1 MPVYRNPCK
10 RNCLLDFCRKEVK
23 FIIPTHRELRNEVPV
38 HWSLF
43 VYPVCNWEKE
53 RKIMKERINLTTLDH
68 KNIDFG
74 KEYNFTGYKWIPIKI
89 DKERNIA
96 VIQSLGV
103 TAGPWP
109 GYILPQFGNG
119 KEYYNN
125 IVGKNVSNYDKQM
138 QDLYEF
144 IKKVEATSEDGE
156 GLYLLNQSVESL
168 PIVMK
173 ALAKAADN
181 KIHGSL
187 YDCVWLG
194 DTFNDFALYVDANEK
209 ILYGTGQNDLFV
221 VAPAFNLDLSKVE
234 IRDDEIVIKKEKLEN
249 QSNST
254 PYRSIWE
261 YGMDFVNT
269 KDGETMHVTPE
280 MVRQIFEAIKE
291 DNGRNYVASYTSRKF
306 TREQY
311 IAVCDEV
318 ENRLADDSGDA
329 EYRACEHVLG
339 EGFDKT
345 ETWIIKSMFTA
356 NHESR
361 TVEHPETFS
370 SEQEAWNRVKSLAL
384 ADQDDKEVAEVR
396 YNKDACEAM
405 VICSD
410 KTFCKFFAE
419 KTDTP
424 ETLPLDGNTWEKQKA
439 ATLELGETYRLAGYN
454 WTACELINDG
464 RTAVLQSHGVTSGAW
479 PGLEMAQFGNGDYYA
494 DSIDGQDI
502 SAYDHKLKE
511 LYNAIKDVEDK
522 SATYGKG
529 LYLVSKEKVGF
540 TKCGKQGSGYYW
552 TALKEAAMNY
562 QSFGAASNG
571 AWLDTVS
578 GSGNP
583 LCVDSNGGVYNGN
596 LRSSGFVVAPAFNL
610 DLSKVEIVGDE
621 IIIKPKNLQK
631 LEIDKMLTISSR
643 HVSADTKDLLDQA
656 ADDNEEDPM
665 PPVDE
670 KQGYGWFVACD
681 PDNKEIWD
689 NCPADLV
696 QCMKLARDNGCFW
709 LCLDADGPRVETLE
723 FFD

>member
-1 MPVYRNPCK
+1 
-10 RNCLLDFCRKEVK
+10 
-23 FIIPTHRELRNEVPV
+23 
-38 HWSLF
+38 
-43 VYPVCNWEKE
+43 
-53 RKIMKERINLTTLDH
+53 MKERINLTTLDH

-74 KEYNFTGYKWIPIKI
+74 KEYNFAGYKWIPIKI
-89 DKERNIA
+89 DKKRNIA

-144 IKKVEATSEDGE
+144 IKDVEAEDEDGA
-156 GLYLLNQSVESL
+156 GLYLLNKSVESL
-168 PIVMK
+168 SIAMK

-249 QSNST
+249 QSNPI

-318 ENRLADDSGDA
+318 ENLLANDSGDA

-384 ADQDDKEVAEVR
+384 ADQNDKEVAEVR

-405 VICSD
+405 VIYSD

-419 KTDTP
+419 KTDAP

-439 ATLELGETYRLAGYN
+439 ATLELGTYRLAGYN
-454 WTACELINDG
+454 WTACELINNG
-464 RTAVLQSHGVTSGAW
+464 KTLVLQSHGVTHGEW
-479 PGLEMAQFGNGDYYA
+479 PGYVMPQFGNGNFYA
-494 DSIDGQDI
+494 ADIDGEDI
-502 SAYDHKLKE
+502 STYDDKMQA
-511 LYNAIKDVEDK
+511 LYEAIKDAED
-522 SATYGKG
+522 SSTSYGKG
-529 LYLVSKEKVGF
+529 LFLISKEKAGF
-540 TKCGKQGSGYYW
+540 TEWDEPGSGNYW
-552 TALKEAAMNY
+552 QALKATAENAR
-562 QSFGAASNG
+562 SFGASYYG
-571 AWLDTVS
+571 AWLGTVN
-578 GSGNP
+578 GKYYAWYVNRYGNVYYY
-583 LCVDSNGGVYNGN
+583 LQNGDC
-596 LRSSGFVVAPAFNL
+596 VVAPAFNL
-610 DLSKVEIVGDE
+610 DLSKVEIIGDE
-621 IIIKPKNLQK
+621 IVIKETYKKTNTGK
-631 LEIDKMLTISSR
+631 VGVR
-643 HVSADTKDLLDQA
+643 
-656 ADDNEEDPM
+656 
-665 PPVDE
+665 
-670 KQGYGWFVACD
+670 
-681 PDNKEIWD
+681 KE
-689 NCPADLV
+689 
-696 QCMKLARDNGCFW
+696 R
-709 LCLDADGPRVETLE
+709 
-723 FFD
+723 

>member
-1 MPVYRNPCK
+1 
-10 RNCLLDFCRKEVK
+10 
-23 FIIPTHRELRNEVPV
+23 
-38 HWSLF
+38 
-43 VYPVCNWEKE
+43 
-53 RKIMKERINLTTLDH
+53 MKERINLTTLDH

-74 KEYNFTGYKWIPIKI
+74 KEYNFAGYKWIPIKI
-89 DKERNIA
+89 DKKRNIA

-109 GYILPQFGNG
+109 GYTLPQFGNG

-144 IKKVEATSEDGE
+144 IKDVEAEAEDGA
-156 GLYLLNQSVESL
+156 GLYLLNKSVESL
-168 PIVMK
+168 SIAMK

-318 ENRLADDSGDA
+318 ENLLANDSGDA

-384 ADQDDKEVAEVR
+384 ADQNDKEVAEVR

-405 VICSD
+405 VIYPD

-419 KTDTP
+419 KTDAP

-439 ATLELGETYRLAGYN
+439 ATLELGTYRLAGYN
-454 WTACELINDG
+454 WTACELINNG
-464 RTAVLQSHGVTSGAW
+464 KTLVLQSHGVTHGEW
-479 PGLEMAQFGNGDYYA
+479 PGLEMAQFGNGNYYTN
-494 DSIDGQDI
+494 SIDGEDI
-502 SAYDHKLKE
+502 SAYDNKMKE
-511 LYNAIKDVEDK
+511 LYDAIKDVEDT
-522 SATYGKG
+522 SASYGKG
-529 LYLVSKEKVGF
+529 LYLVSREKAGF
-540 TKCGKQGSGYYW
+540 IK
-552 TALKEAAMNY
+552 
-562 QSFGAASNG
+562 
-571 AWLDTVS
+571 LDKP
-578 GSGNP
+578 GSGNYWRA
-583 LCVDSNGGVYNGN
+583 LKAAAANYSLFRASSSSAWLSTVYSSNYARYVYSNGHVYGN
-596 LRSSGFVVAPAFNL
+596 FQNSDFVVAPAFNL
-610 DLSKVEIVGDE
+610 DLSKVEIIDDE
-621 IIIKPKNLQK
+621 IVIK
-631 LEIDKMLTISSR
+631 E
-643 HVSADTKDLLDQA
+643 
-656 ADDNEEDPM
+656 
-665 PPVDE
+665 
-670 KQGYGWFVACD
+670 
-681 PDNKEIWD
+681 
-689 NCPADLV
+689 
-696 QCMKLARDNGCFW
+696 
-709 LCLDADGPRVETLE
+709 
-723 FFD
+723 

>member
-1 MPVYRNPCK
+1 
-10 RNCLLDFCRKEVK
+10 
-23 FIIPTHRELRNEVPV
+23 
-38 HWSLF
+38 
-43 VYPVCNWEKE
+43 
-53 RKIMKERINLTTLDH
+53 MKERINLTTLDH

-74 KEYNFTGYKWIPIKI
+74 KEYNFAGYKWIPIKI
-89 DKERNIA
+89 DKKRNIA

-144 IKKVEATSEDGE
+144 IKDVEAEAEDGA
-156 GLYLLNQSVESL
+156 GLYLLNKSVESL
-168 PIVMK
+168 SIAMK

-318 ENRLADDSGDA
+318 ENLLANDSGDA

-370 SEQEAWNRVKSLAL
+370 SEQEAWNRVKSFAL
-384 ADQDDKEVAEVR
+384 ADQNDKEVAEVR

-405 VICSD
+405 VIYSD

-419 KTDTP
+419 KTDAP

-439 ATLELGETYRLAGYN
+439 ATLELGTYRLAGYN
-454 WTACELINDG
+454 WTACELINNG
-464 RTAVLQSHGVTSGAW
+464 KTLVIQSHGVTSGAW
-479 PGLEMAQFGNGDYYA
+479 PGYVMPQFGNGNFY
-494 DSIDGQDI
+494 
-502 SAYDHKLKE
+502 K
-511 LYNAIKDVEDK
+511 
-522 SATYGKG
+522 
-529 LYLVSKEKVGF
+529 
-540 TKCGKQGSGYYW
+540 
-552 TALKEAAMNY
+552 AM
-562 QSFGAASNG
+562 S
-571 AWLDTVS
+571 D
-578 GSGNP
+578 P
-583 LCVDSNGGVYNGN
+583 
-596 LRSSGFVVAPAFNL
+596 
-610 DLSKVEIVGDE
+610 
-621 IIIKPKNLQK
+621 
-631 LEIDKMLTISSR
+631 LEI
-643 HVSADTKDLLDQA
+643 
-656 ADDNEEDPM
+656 
-665 PPVDE
+665 
-670 KQGYGWFVACD
+670 
-681 PDNKEIWD
+681 
-689 NCPADLV
+689 
-696 QCMKLARDNGCFW
+696 
-709 LCLDADGPRVETLE
+709 
-723 FFD
+723 

>member
-1 MPVYRNPCK
+1 
-10 RNCLLDFCRKEVK
+10 
-23 FIIPTHRELRNEVPV
+23 
-38 HWSLF
+38 
-43 VYPVCNWEKE
+43 
-53 RKIMKERINLTTLDH
+53 MKERINLTTLDH

-74 KEYNFTGYKWIPIKI
+74 KEYNFAGYKWIPIKI
-89 DKERNIA
+89 DKKRNIA

-109 GYILPQFGNG
+109 GYTLPQFGNG

-144 IKKVEATSEDGE
+144 IKDVEAEAEDGA
-156 GLYLLNQSVESL
+156 GLYLLNKSVESL
-168 PIVMK
+168 SIAMK

-318 ENRLADDSGDA
+318 ENLLANDSGDA

-405 VICSD
+405 VIYPD
-410 KTFCKFFAE
+410 KTSCKFFAE

-424 ETLPLDGNTWEKQKA
+424 ETLPMEGNTGEKQKA
-439 ATLELGETYRLAGYN
+439 ATLELGKTYRLAGYN
-454 WTACELINDG
+454 WTACELINNG
-464 RTAVLQSHGVTSGAW
+464 KTLVLQSHGVTHGEW
-479 PGLEMAQFGNGDYYA
+479 PGFKMAKFGGEINTNFAVD
-494 DSIDGQDI
+494 IDGHNI
-502 SAYDHKLKE
+502 SAYDNKMQS
-511 LYNAIKDVEDK
+511 LYDAINDVEDK
-522 SATYGKG
+522 SAPYGEG
-529 LYLVSKEKVGF
+529 LYLISKEKAGF
-540 TKCGKQGSGYYW
+540 TEWDQPISGDYW
-552 TALKEAAMNY
+552 QALKKAAGNAS
-562 QSFGAASNG
+562 SFGSPG
-571 AWLDTVS
+571 SCAWLGTVGGGNNAWCVYS
-578 GSGNP
+578 GGY
-583 LCVDSNGGVYNGN
+583 VYNGGDQN
-596 LRSSGFVVAPAFNL
+596 YDFVVAPAFNL
-610 DLSKVEIVGDE
+610 DLSKVEVAGDE
-621 IIIKPKNLQK
+621 IIIKDICNSNQRKITTDKQK
-631 LEIDKMLTISSR
+631 SMAKIEKQRENARKLNELVCHLAKLLESDDKRYSFEFAAGGTMEIFDKIDKI
-643 HVSADTKDLLDQA
+643 
-656 ADDNEEDPM
+656 
-665 PPVDE
+665 
-670 KQGYGWFVACD
+670 GYAVHIE
-681 PDNKEIWD
+681 PIEY
-689 NCPADLV
+689 
-696 QCMKLARDNGCFW
+696 
-709 LCLDADGPRVETLE
+709 DADGNATNL
-723 FFD
+723 

>member
-1 MPVYRNPCK
+1 
-10 RNCLLDFCRKEVK
+10 
-23 FIIPTHRELRNEVPV
+23 
-38 HWSLF
+38 
-43 VYPVCNWEKE
+43 
-53 RKIMKERINLTTLDH
+53 MKERINLTTLDH

-74 KEYNFTGYKWIPIKI
+74 KEYNFAGYKWIPIKI
-89 DKERNIA
+89 DKKRNIA

-144 IKKVEATSEDGE
+144 IKDVEAEAEDGA
-156 GLYLLNQSVESL
+156 GLYLLNKSVESL
-168 PIVMK
+168 SIAMK
-173 ALAKAADN
+173 ALAKAAGN

-318 ENRLADDSGDA
+318 ENLLANDSGDA

-370 SEQEAWNRVKSLAL
+370 SEQEAWNRVKSFAL
-384 ADQDDKEVAEVR
+384 ADQNDKEVAEVR

-405 VICSD
+405 VIYSD
-410 KTFCKFFAE
+410 KTSCKFFAE

-424 ETLPLDGNTWEKQKA
+424 ETLPMEGNTGEKQKA
-439 ATLELGETYRLAGYN
+439 ATLKLGKTYRLAGYN
-454 WTACELINDG
+454 WTACELINNG
-464 RTAVLQSHGVTSGAW
+464 KTAVIQSHVVTHGVW
-479 PGLEMAQFGNGDYYA
+479 PGFKMAKFGGEINTNFAVD
-494 DSIDGQDI
+494 IDGHNI
-502 SAYDHKLKE
+502 SAYDNKMQS
-511 LYNAIKDVEDK
+511 LYDAIKDVEDK
-522 SATYGKG
+522 SAPYGEG
-529 LYLVSKEKVGF
+529 LYLISKEKAGF
-540 TKCGKQGSGYYW
+540 TEWDQPVSGDYW
-552 TALKEAAMNY
+552 QALKKAAGNAS
-562 QSFGAASNG
+562 SFGCPFNY
-571 AWLDTVS
+571 AWLGTVY
-578 GSGNP
+578 GSNYAWCVYSRGNV
-583 LCVDSNGGVYNGN
+583 CG
-596 LRSSGFVVAPAFNL
+596 SSGQGNDLVVAPAFNL
-610 DLSKVEIVGDE
+610 DLSKVEVAGDE
-621 IIIKPKNLQK
+621 IVIK
-631 LEIDKMLTISSR
+631 S
-643 HVSADTKDLLDQA
+643 
-656 ADDNEEDPM
+656 
-665 PPVDE
+665 
-670 KQGYGWFVACD
+670 
-681 PDNKEIWD
+681 
-689 NCPADLV
+689 
-696 QCMKLARDNGCFW
+696 
-709 LCLDADGPRVETLE
+709 
-723 FFD
+723 

>member
-1 MPVYRNPCK
+1 MQ
-10 RNCLLDFCRKEVK
+10 LEE
-23 FIIPTHRELRNEVPV
+23 RE
-38 HWSLF
+38 
-43 VYPVCNWEKE
+43 
-53 RKIMKERINLTTLDH
+53 KIMKERINLTTLDH

-74 KEYNFTGYKWIPIKI
+74 KEYNFAGYKWIPIKI
-89 DKERNIA
+89 DKKRNIA

-144 IKKVEATSEDGE
+144 IKDVEAEAEDGA
-156 GLYLLNQSVESL
+156 GLYLLNKSVESL
-168 PIVMK
+168 SIAMK

-318 ENRLADDSGDA
+318 ENLLANDSGDA
-329 EYRACEHVLG
+329 KYRACEHVLG

-370 SEQEAWNRVKSLAL
+370 SEQEAWNKVKSLVL
-384 ADQDDKEVAEVR
+384 ADQDGNEITDVKYDR
-396 YNKDACEAM
+396 DACQVTMIHAN
-405 VICSD
+405 
-410 KTFCKFFAE
+410 KTVCWISAE
-419 KTDTP
+419 K
-424 ETLPLDGNTWEKQKA
+424 K
-439 ATLELGETYRLAGYN
+439 
-454 WTACELINDG
+454 
-464 RTAVLQSHGVTSGAW
+464 
-479 PGLEMAQFGNGDYYA
+479 
-494 DSIDGQDI
+494 
-502 SAYDHKLKE
+502 
-511 LYNAIKDVEDK
+511 
-522 SATYGKG
+522 
-529 LYLVSKEKVGF
+529 
-540 TKCGKQGSGYYW
+540 
-552 TALKEAAMNY
+552 
-562 QSFGAASNG
+562 
-571 AWLDTVS
+571 
-578 GSGNP
+578 
-583 LCVDSNGGVYNGN
+583 
-596 LRSSGFVVAPAFNL
+596 
-610 DLSKVEIVGDE
+610 
-621 IIIKPKNLQK
+621 
-631 LEIDKMLTISSR
+631 
-643 HVSADTKDLLDQA
+643 
-656 ADDNEEDPM
+656 
-665 PPVDE
+665 
-670 KQGYGWFVACD
+670 
-681 PDNKEIWD
+681 
-689 NCPADLV
+689 
-696 QCMKLARDNGCFW
+696 
-709 LCLDADGPRVETLE
+709 
-723 FFD
+723 

>member
-1 MPVYRNPCK
+1 
-10 RNCLLDFCRKEVK
+10 
-23 FIIPTHRELRNEVPV
+23 
-38 HWSLF
+38 
-43 VYPVCNWEKE
+43 
-53 RKIMKERINLTTLDH
+53 MKERINLTTLDH

-74 KEYNFTGYKWIPIKI
+74 KEYNFAGYKWIPIKI
-89 DKERNIA
+89 DKKRNIA

-109 GYILPQFGNG
+109 GYTLPQFGNG

-144 IKKVEATSEDGE
+144 IKDVEAEAEDGA
-156 GLYLLNQSVESL
+156 GLYLLNKSVESL
-168 PIVMK
+168 SIAMK

-318 ENRLADDSGDA
+318 ENLLANDSGDA

-384 ADQDDKEVAEVR
+384 ADQNDKEVAEVR

-405 VICSD
+405 VIYPD

-419 KTDTP
+419 KTDAP

-439 ATLELGETYRLAGYN
+439 ATLELGTYRLAGYN
-454 WTACELINDG
+454 WTACELINNG
-464 RTAVLQSHGVTSGAW
+464 KTLVLQSHGVTHGEW
-479 PGLEMAQFGNGDYYA
+479 PGYVMPQFGNGNFYA
-494 DSIDGQDI
+494 ADIDGEDI
-502 SAYDHKLKE
+502 SAYDDKMQT
-511 LYNAIKDVEDK
+511 LYDAIKDAEDS
-522 SATYGKG
+522 SASYGKG
-529 LYLVSKEKVGF
+529 LFLISKEKAGF
-540 TKCGKQGSGYYW
+540 TEWDEPGSGNYW
-552 TALKEAAMNY
+552 QALKATAENAR
-562 QSFGAASNG
+562 SFGASYYG
-571 AWLDTVS
+571 AWLGTVN
-578 GSGNP
+578 GKYYAWYVNRYGNVYYY
-583 LCVDSNGGVYNGN
+583 LQNGDC
-596 LRSSGFVVAPAFNL
+596 VVAPAFNL
-610 DLSKVEIVGDE
+610 DLSKVEIIGDE
-621 IIIKPKNLQK
+621 IVIKETYKKTNTGK
-631 LEIDKMLTISSR
+631 VGVR
-643 HVSADTKDLLDQA
+643 
-656 ADDNEEDPM
+656 
-665 PPVDE
+665 
-670 KQGYGWFVACD
+670 
-681 PDNKEIWD
+681 KE
-689 NCPADLV
+689 
-696 QCMKLARDNGCFW
+696 R
-709 LCLDADGPRVETLE
+709 
-723 FFD
+723 

>member
-1 MPVYRNPCK
+1 
-10 RNCLLDFCRKEVK
+10 
-23 FIIPTHRELRNEVPV
+23 
-38 HWSLF
+38 
-43 VYPVCNWEKE
+43 
-53 RKIMKERINLTTLDH
+53 MKERINLTTLDH

-74 KEYNFTGYKWIPIKI
+74 KEYNFAGYKWIPIKI
-89 DKERNIA
+89 DKKRNIA

-144 IKKVEATSEDGE
+144 IKDVEAEAEDGA
-156 GLYLLNQSVESL
+156 GLYLLNKSVESL
-168 PIVMK
+168 SIAMK

-318 ENRLADDSGDA
+318 ENLLANDSGDA

-370 SEQEAWNRVKSLAL
+370 SEQEAWNRVKSFAL
-384 ADQDDKEVAEVR
+384 ADQNDKEVAEVR

-405 VICSD
+405 VIYSD

-419 KTDTP
+419 KTDAP

-439 ATLELGETYRLAGYN
+439 ATLELGTYRLAGYN
-454 WTACELINDG
+454 WTACELINNG
-464 RTAVLQSHGVTSGAW
+464 KTLVLQSHGVTHGEW
-479 PGLEMAQFGNGDYYA
+479 PGLEMAQFGNGNYYTN
-494 DSIDGQDI
+494 SIDGEDI
-502 SAYDHKLKE
+502 SAYDNKMKE
-511 LYNAIKDVEDK
+511 LYDAIKDVEDT
-522 SATYGKG
+522 SASYGKG
-529 LYLVSKEKVGF
+529 LYLVSREKAGF
-540 TKCGKQGSGYYW
+540 IKLDKPGSGNYW
-552 TALKEAAMNY
+552 KALKAAAENAS
-562 QSFGAASNG
+562 SFGAVSYN
-571 AWLDTVS
+571 AWLGTVYGGNYAWYVYS
-578 GSGNP
+578 GGNFYNNGSGQ
-583 LCVDSNGGVYNGN
+583 
-596 LRSSGFVVAPAFNL
+596 SSDYVVAPAFNL

-621 IIIKPKNLQK
+621 IIIKPKNSQK

-665 PPVDE
+665 PSVYE
-670 KQGYGWFVACD
+670 KQGYGWFVACN

-689 NCPADLV
+689 NYPADLV

>member
-23 FIIPTHRELRNEVPV
+23 FIIPMHRELRNEVPV

-144 IKKVEATSEDGE
+144 IKKVEAKSEDGE

-454 WTACELINDG
+454 WTACELINKG
-464 RTAVLQSHGVTSGAW
+464 KTLVIQSHGVTSGAW

-665 PPVDE
+665 PSVYE
-670 KQGYGWFVACD
+670 KQGYGWLVACD
-681 PDNKEIWD
+681 PDNEETWD
-689 NCPADLV
+689 NYPADLV
-696 QCMKLARDNGCFW
+696 QCMKLTRDNGCFW

>member
-1 MPVYRNPCK
+1 
-10 RNCLLDFCRKEVK
+10 
-23 FIIPTHRELRNEVPV
+23 
-38 HWSLF
+38 
-43 VYPVCNWEKE
+43 
-53 RKIMKERINLTTLDH
+53 MKERINLTTLDH

-74 KEYNFTGYKWIPIKI
+74 KEYNFAGYKWIPIKI
-89 DKERNIA
+89 DKKRNIA

-144 IKKVEATSEDGE
+144 IKDVEAEAEDGA
-156 GLYLLNQSVESL
+156 GLYLLNKSVESL
-168 PIVMK
+168 SIAMK

-261 YGMDFVNT
+261 YGMNLT
-269 KDGETMHVTPE
+269 KDGETFHLDPE

-318 ENRLADDSGDA
+318 ENLLANDSGDA

-370 SEQEAWNRVKSLAL
+370 SEQEAWNKVKSLVL
-384 ADQDDKEVAEVR
+384 ADQDGNEITEVKYDR
-396 YNKDACEAM
+396 DACQVTMIHAN
-405 VICSD
+405 
-410 KTFCKFFAE
+410 KTVCWISAE
-419 KTDTP
+419 K
-424 ETLPLDGNTWEKQKA
+424 K
-439 ATLELGETYRLAGYN
+439 
-454 WTACELINDG
+454 
-464 RTAVLQSHGVTSGAW
+464 
-479 PGLEMAQFGNGDYYA
+479 
-494 DSIDGQDI
+494 
-502 SAYDHKLKE
+502 
-511 LYNAIKDVEDK
+511 
-522 SATYGKG
+522 
-529 LYLVSKEKVGF
+529 
-540 TKCGKQGSGYYW
+540 
-552 TALKEAAMNY
+552 
-562 QSFGAASNG
+562 
-571 AWLDTVS
+571 
-578 GSGNP
+578 
-583 LCVDSNGGVYNGN
+583 
-596 LRSSGFVVAPAFNL
+596 
-610 DLSKVEIVGDE
+610 
-621 IIIKPKNLQK
+621 
-631 LEIDKMLTISSR
+631 
-643 HVSADTKDLLDQA
+643 
-656 ADDNEEDPM
+656 
-665 PPVDE
+665 
-670 KQGYGWFVACD
+670 
-681 PDNKEIWD
+681 
-689 NCPADLV
+689 
-696 QCMKLARDNGCFW
+696 
-709 LCLDADGPRVETLE
+709 
-723 FFD
+723 

>member
-1 MPVYRNPCK
+1 
-10 RNCLLDFCRKEVK
+10 
-23 FIIPTHRELRNEVPV
+23 
-38 HWSLF
+38 
-43 VYPVCNWEKE
+43 
-53 RKIMKERINLTTLDH
+53 MKERINLTTLDH

-74 KEYNFTGYKWIPIKI
+74 KEYNFAGYKWIPIKI
-89 DKERNIA
+89 DKKRNIA

-144 IKKVEATSEDGE
+144 IKDVEAEAEDGA
-156 GLYLLNQSVESL
+156 GLYLLNKSVESL
-168 PIVMK
+168 SIAMK

-261 YGMDFVNT
+261 YGMDFINT

-318 ENRLADDSGDA
+318 ENLLANDSGDA

-384 ADQDDKEVAEVR
+384 ADQNDKEVAEVR

-405 VICSD
+405 VIYSD

-439 ATLELGETYRLAGYN
+439 ATLELGTYRLAGYN
-454 WTACELINDG
+454 WTACELINNG
-464 RTAVLQSHGVTSGAW
+464 KTLVLQSHGVTHGEW
-479 PGLEMAQFGNGDYYA
+479 PGLEMAQFGNGNYYTN
-494 DSIDGQDI
+494 SIDGEDI
-502 SAYDHKLKE
+502 SAYDNKMKE
-511 LYNAIKDVEDK
+511 LYDAIKDVEDT
-522 SATYGKG
+522 SASYGKG
-529 LYLVSKEKVGF
+529 LYLVSREKAGF
-540 TKCGKQGSGYYW
+540 IK
-552 TALKEAAMNY
+552 
-562 QSFGAASNG
+562 
-571 AWLDTVS
+571 LDKP
-578 GSGNP
+578 GSGNYWRA
-583 LCVDSNGGVYNGN
+583 LKAAAANYSLFRASSSSAWLSTVYSSNYARYVYSNGHVYGN
-596 LRSSGFVVAPAFNL
+596 FQNSDFVVAPAFNL
-610 DLSKVEIVGDE
+610 DLSKVEIIDDE
-621 IIIKPKNLQK
+621 IVIK
-631 LEIDKMLTISSR
+631 E
-643 HVSADTKDLLDQA
+643 
-656 ADDNEEDPM
+656 
-665 PPVDE
+665 
-670 KQGYGWFVACD
+670 
-681 PDNKEIWD
+681 
-689 NCPADLV
+689 
-696 QCMKLARDNGCFW
+696 
-709 LCLDADGPRVETLE
+709 
-723 FFD
+723 

>member
-1 MPVYRNPCK
+1 
-10 RNCLLDFCRKEVK
+10 
-23 FIIPTHRELRNEVPV
+23 
-38 HWSLF
+38 
-43 VYPVCNWEKE
+43 
-53 RKIMKERINLTTLDH
+53 MKERINLTTLDH

-74 KEYNFTGYKWIPIKI
+74 KEYNFAGYKWIPIKI
-89 DKERNIA
+89 DKKRNIA

-144 IKKVEATSEDGE
+144 IKDVEAEAEDGA
-156 GLYLLNQSVESL
+156 GLYLLNKSVESL
-168 PIVMK
+168 SIAMK

-318 ENRLADDSGDA
+318 ENLLANDSGDA

-384 ADQDDKEVAEVR
+384 ADQNDKEVAEVR

-405 VICSD
+405 VIYSD

-419 KTDTP
+419 KTDAP

-439 ATLELGETYRLAGYN
+439 ATLELGTYRLAGYN
-454 WTACELINDG
+454 WTACELINNG
-464 RTAVLQSHGVTSGAW
+464 KTLVLQSHGVTHGEW
-479 PGLEMAQFGNGDYYA
+479 PGLEMAQFGNGNYYTN
-494 DSIDGQDI
+494 SIDGEDI
-502 SAYDHKLKE
+502 SAYDNKMKE
-511 LYNAIKDVEDK
+511 LYDAIKDVEDT
-522 SATYGKG
+522 SASYGKG
-529 LYLVSKEKVGF
+529 LYLVSREKAGF
-540 TKCGKQGSGYYW
+540 IK
-552 TALKEAAMNY
+552 
-562 QSFGAASNG
+562 
-571 AWLDTVS
+571 LDKP
-578 GSGNP
+578 GSGNYWRA
-583 LCVDSNGGVYNGN
+583 LKAAAANYSLFRASSSSAWLSTVYSSNYARYVYSNGHVYGN
-596 LRSSGFVVAPAFNL
+596 FQNSDFVVAPAFNL
-610 DLSKVEIVGDE
+610 DLSKVEIIDDE
-621 IIIKPKNLQK
+621 IVIK
-631 LEIDKMLTISSR
+631 E
-643 HVSADTKDLLDQA
+643 
-656 ADDNEEDPM
+656 
-665 PPVDE
+665 
-670 KQGYGWFVACD
+670 
-681 PDNKEIWD
+681 
-689 NCPADLV
+689 
-696 QCMKLARDNGCFW
+696 
-709 LCLDADGPRVETLE
+709 
-723 FFD
+723 

>member
-1 MPVYRNPCK
+1 
-10 RNCLLDFCRKEVK
+10 
-23 FIIPTHRELRNEVPV
+23 
-38 HWSLF
+38 
-43 VYPVCNWEKE
+43 
-53 RKIMKERINLTTLDH
+53 MKERINLTTLDH

-74 KEYNFTGYKWIPIKI
+74 KEYNFAGYKWIPIKI
-89 DKERNIA
+89 DKKRNIA

-109 GYILPQFGNG
+109 GYTLPQFGNG

-144 IKKVEATSEDGE
+144 IKDVEAEAEDGA
-156 GLYLLNQSVESL
+156 GLYLLNKSVESL
-168 PIVMK
+168 SIAMK

-318 ENRLADDSGDA
+318 ENLLANDSGDA

-370 SEQEAWNRVKSLAL
+370 SEQEAWNRVKSFAL
-384 ADQDDKEVAEVR
+384 ADQNDKEVAEVR

-405 VICSD
+405 VIYPD

-419 KTDTP
+419 KTDAP
-424 ETLPLDGNTWEKQKA
+424 ETLPLDGNIWEKQKA
-439 ATLELGETYRLAGYN
+439 ATLELGTYRLAGYN
-454 WTACELINDG
+454 VKTL
-464 RTAVLQSHGVTSGAW
+464 VLQSHGVTHGEW
-479 PGLEMAQFGNGDYYA
+479 PGLEMAQFGNGNYYTN
-494 DSIDGQDI
+494 SIDGEDI
-502 SAYDHKLKE
+502 SAYDNKMKE
-511 LYNAIKDVEDK
+511 LYDAIKDVEDT
-522 SATYGKG
+522 SASYGKG
-529 LYLVSKEKVGF
+529 LYLVSREKAGF
-540 TKCGKQGSGYYW
+540 IK
-552 TALKEAAMNY
+552 
-562 QSFGAASNG
+562 
-571 AWLDTVS
+571 LDKP
-578 GSGNP
+578 GSGNYWRA
-583 LCVDSNGGVYNGN
+583 LKAAAANYSLFRASSSSAWLSTVYSNNYARYVYSNGHVYGN
-596 LRSSGFVVAPAFNL
+596 FQNSDFVVAPAFNL
-610 DLSKVEIVGDE
+610 DLSKVEIIDDE
-621 IIIKPKNLQK
+621 IVIK
-631 LEIDKMLTISSR
+631 E
-643 HVSADTKDLLDQA
+643 
-656 ADDNEEDPM
+656 
-665 PPVDE
+665 
-670 KQGYGWFVACD
+670 
-681 PDNKEIWD
+681 
-689 NCPADLV
+689 
-696 QCMKLARDNGCFW
+696 
-709 LCLDADGPRVETLE
+709 
-723 FFD
+723 

>member
-1 MPVYRNPCK
+1 
-10 RNCLLDFCRKEVK
+10 
-23 FIIPTHRELRNEVPV
+23 
-38 HWSLF
+38 
-43 VYPVCNWEKE
+43 
-53 RKIMKERINLTTLDH
+53 MKERINLTTLDH

-74 KEYNFTGYKWIPIKI
+74 KEYNFAGYKWIPIKI
-89 DKERNIA
+89 DKKRNIA

-144 IKKVEATSEDGE
+144 IKDVEAEAEDGA
-156 GLYLLNQSVESL
+156 GLYLLNKSVESL
-168 PIVMK
+168 SIAMK

-318 ENRLADDSGDA
+318 ENLLANDSGDA

-345 ETWIIKSMFTA
+345 ETWIIKNMFTA
-356 NHESR
+356 NHESL
-361 TVEHPETFS
+361 TVGHPEKFS
-370 SEQEAWNRVKSLAL
+370 SEQEAWNKVKSLAL
-384 ADQDDKEVAEVR
+384 AYQNDKEVAEVR

-405 VICSD
+405 VIYPD

-424 ETLPLDGNTWEKQKA
+424 ETLPMEGNTGEKQKA
-439 ATLELGETYRLAGYN
+439 ATLELGKTYRLAGYN
-454 WTACELINDG
+454 WTACELINNG
-464 RTAVLQSHGVTSGAW
+464 KTAVIQSHGVTHGEW
-479 PGLEMAQFGNGDYYA
+479 PGFKMAKFGGEINTNFAVD
-494 DSIDGQDI
+494 IDGHNI
-502 SAYDHKLKE
+502 SAYDNKMQS
-511 LYNAIKDVEDK
+511 LYDAIKDVEDK
-522 SATYGKG
+522 SAPYGEG
-529 LYLVSKEKVGF
+529 LYLISKEKAGF
-540 TKCGKQGSGYYW
+540 TEWDQPVSGDYW
-552 TALKEAAMNY
+552 QALKKAAGNAS
-562 QSFGAASNG
+562 SFGSPYSC
-571 AWLDTVS
+571 AWLGTVYGGNDAWCV
-578 GSGNP
+578 GSYG
-583 LCVDSNGGVYNGN
+583 SVYYYGDQ
-596 LRSSGFVVAPAFNL
+596 SSDFVVAPAFNL
-610 DLSKVEIVGDE
+610 DLSKVEVAGDE
-621 IIIKPKNLQK
+621 IIFKETYEKTKRVKKARLILAVTEQVSEDNFERHYKTVEIEVPENEHMNLSK
-631 LEIDKMLTISSR
+631 CDIIGGEWIS
-643 HVSADTKDLLDQA
+643 
-656 ADDNEEDPM
+656 
-665 PPVDE
+665 
-670 KQGYGWFVACD
+670 
-681 PDNKEIWD
+681 
-689 NCPADLV
+689 
-696 QCMKLARDNGCFW
+696 
-709 LCLDADGPRVETLE
+709 
-723 FFD
+723 

>member
-1 MPVYRNPCK
+1 
-10 RNCLLDFCRKEVK
+10 
-23 FIIPTHRELRNEVPV
+23 
-38 HWSLF
+38 
-43 VYPVCNWEKE
+43 
-53 RKIMKERINLTTLDH
+53 MKERINLTTLDH

-74 KEYNFTGYKWIPIKI
+74 KEYNFAGYKWIPIKI
-89 DKERNIA
+89 DKKRNIA

-144 IKKVEATSEDGE
+144 IKDVEAEAEDGA
-156 GLYLLNQSVESL
+156 GLYLLNKSVESL
-168 PIVMK
+168 SIAMK

-318 ENRLADDSGDA
+318 ENLLANDSGDA

-370 SEQEAWNRVKSLAL
+370 SEQEAWNRVKSFAL
-384 ADQDDKEVAEVR
+384 ADQNDKEVAEVR

-405 VICSD
+405 VIYSD

-419 KTDTP
+419 KTDAP

-439 ATLELGETYRLAGYN
+439 ATLELGTYRLAGYN
-454 WTACELINDG
+454 WTACELINNG
-464 RTAVLQSHGVTSGAW
+464 KTLVLQSHGVTHGEW
-479 PGLEMAQFGNGDYYA
+479 PGLEMAQFGNGNYYTN
-494 DSIDGQDI
+494 SIDGEDI
-502 SAYDHKLKE
+502 SAYDNKMKE
-511 LYNAIKDVEDK
+511 LYDAIKDVEDT
-522 SATYGKG
+522 SASYGKG
-529 LYLVSKEKVGF
+529 LYLVSREKAGF
-540 TKCGKQGSGYYW
+540 IK
-552 TALKEAAMNY
+552 
-562 QSFGAASNG
+562 
-571 AWLDTVS
+571 LDKP
-578 GSGNP
+578 GSGNYWKALKAAAENARSFGSP
-583 LCVDSNGGVYNGN
+583 YSCAWLGTVYGGNDAWCVGSYGSVYYYGDQ
-596 LRSSGFVVAPAFNL
+596 SSDFVVAPAFNL
-610 DLSKVEIVGDE
+610 DLSKVEVAGDE
-621 IIIKPKNLQK
+621 IIFKETYEKTKSVKKARLILAVTEQVSEDNFERHYKTVEIEVPENKHMNLS
-631 LEIDKMLTISSR
+631 ECDIIGGEWIS
-643 HVSADTKDLLDQA
+643 
-656 ADDNEEDPM
+656 
-665 PPVDE
+665 
-670 KQGYGWFVACD
+670 
-681 PDNKEIWD
+681 
-689 NCPADLV
+689 
-696 QCMKLARDNGCFW
+696 
-709 LCLDADGPRVETLE
+709 
-723 FFD
+723 

>member
-1 MPVYRNPCK
+1 
-10 RNCLLDFCRKEVK
+10 
-23 FIIPTHRELRNEVPV
+23 
-38 HWSLF
+38 
-43 VYPVCNWEKE
+43 
-53 RKIMKERINLTTLDH
+53 MKERINLTTLDH

-74 KEYNFTGYKWIPIKI
+74 KEYNFAGYKWIPIKI
-89 DKERNIA
+89 DKKRNIA

-144 IKKVEATSEDGE
+144 IKDVEAEAEDGA
-156 GLYLLNQSVESL
+156 GLYLLNKSVESL
-168 PIVMK
+168 SIAMK

-181 KIHGSL
+181 TIHGSL

-318 ENRLADDSGDA
+318 ENLLANDSGDA

-370 SEQEAWNRVKSLAL
+370 SEQEAWNRVKSFAL
-384 ADQDDKEVAEVR
+384 ADQNDKEVAEVR

-405 VICSD
+405 VIYSD

-419 KTDTP
+419 KTDAP

-439 ATLELGETYRLAGYN
+439 ATLELGTYRLAGYN
-454 WTACELINDG
+454 WTACELINNG
-464 RTAVLQSHGVTSGAW
+464 KTLVLQSHGVTHGEW
-479 PGLEMAQFGNGDYYA
+479 PGFVMPQSGNGDYYA
-494 DSIDGQDI
+494 DSINVEDI
-502 SAYDHKLKE
+502 STYDNKMKE
-511 LYNAIKDVEDK
+511 LYDVIKNVEDK
-522 SATYGKG
+522 SASYGKG

-540 TKCGKQGSGYYW
+540 TEWDEPGSGNYW
-552 TALKEAAMNY
+552 QALKATAENAR
-562 QSFGAASNG
+562 SFGASYYG
-571 AWLDTVS
+571 AWLGTVN
-578 GSGNP
+578 GKYYAWYVNRYGNVYYY
-583 LCVDSNGGVYNGN
+583 LQNGDC
-596 LRSSGFVVAPAFNL
+596 VVAPAFNL
-610 DLSKVEIVGDE
+610 DLSKVEIIGDE
-621 IIIKPKNLQK
+621 IVIKETYKKTNTGK
-631 LEIDKMLTISSR
+631 VGVR
-643 HVSADTKDLLDQA
+643 
-656 ADDNEEDPM
+656 
-665 PPVDE
+665 
-670 KQGYGWFVACD
+670 
-681 PDNKEIWD
+681 KE
-689 NCPADLV
+689 
-696 QCMKLARDNGCFW
+696 R
-709 LCLDADGPRVETLE
+709 
-723 FFD
+723 

>member
-1 MPVYRNPCK
+1 
-10 RNCLLDFCRKEVK
+10 
-23 FIIPTHRELRNEVPV
+23 
-38 HWSLF
+38 
-43 VYPVCNWEKE
+43 
-53 RKIMKERINLTTLDH
+53 MKERINLTTLDH

-74 KEYNFTGYKWIPIKI
+74 KEYNFAGYKWIPIKI
-89 DKERNIA
+89 DKKRNIA

-144 IKKVEATSEDGE
+144 IKDVEAEAEDGA
-156 GLYLLNQSVESL
+156 GLYLLNKSVESL
-168 PIVMK
+168 SIAMK

-318 ENRLADDSGDA
+318 ENLLANDSGDA

-370 SEQEAWNRVKSLAL
+370 SEQEAWNRVKSFAL
-384 ADQDDKEVAEVR
+384 ADQNDKEVAEVR

-405 VICSD
+405 VIYSD

-419 KTDTP
+419 KTDAP

-439 ATLELGETYRLAGYN
+439 ATLELGTYRLAGYN
-454 WTACELINDG
+454 WTACELINNG
-464 RTAVLQSHGVTSGAW
+464 KTLVLQSHGVTHGEW
-479 PGLEMAQFGNGDYYA
+479 PGLEMAQFGNGNYYTN
-494 DSIDGQDI
+494 SIDGEDI
-502 SAYDHKLKE
+502 SAYDNKMKE
-511 LYNAIKDVEDK
+511 LYDVIKNVEDK
-522 SATYGKG
+522 SASYGKG

-540 TKCGKQGSGYYW
+540 TEWDEPGSGNYW
-552 TALKEAAMNY
+552 QALKATAENAR
-562 QSFGAASNG
+562 SFGASYYG
-571 AWLDTVS
+571 AWLGTVN
-578 GSGNP
+578 GKYYAWYVNRYGNVYYY
-583 LCVDSNGGVYNGN
+583 LQNGDC
-596 LRSSGFVVAPAFNL
+596 VVAPAFNL
-610 DLSKVEIVGDE
+610 DLSKVEIIGDE
-621 IIIKPKNLQK
+621 IVIKETYKKTNTGK
-631 LEIDKMLTISSR
+631 VGVR
-643 HVSADTKDLLDQA
+643 
-656 ADDNEEDPM
+656 
-665 PPVDE
+665 
-670 KQGYGWFVACD
+670 
-681 PDNKEIWD
+681 KE
-689 NCPADLV
+689 
-696 QCMKLARDNGCFW
+696 R
-709 LCLDADGPRVETLE
+709 
-723 FFD
+723 